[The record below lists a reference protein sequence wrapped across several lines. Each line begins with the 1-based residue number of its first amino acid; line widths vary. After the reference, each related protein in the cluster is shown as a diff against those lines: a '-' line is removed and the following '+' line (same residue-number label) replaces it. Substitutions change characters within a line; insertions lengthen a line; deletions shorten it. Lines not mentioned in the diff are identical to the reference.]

1 MKSEYKA
8 ILLEKKKG
16 VATITLNQPEKL
28 NLMTEQMFTE
38 LLDAFDRVSADE
50 GTKVIVLTGSGNI
63 FCGGVDL
70 REHFLDPIEKAKRG
84 ELNIALDQ
92 SFSAVGVPALLS
104 IQKPMIAAIN
114 GAAVGMG
121 FTLCLPF
128 DIRILAENAKIIL
141 PFLHVGIA
149 PEFGSTYF
157 LPRLIGVS
165 KALELLY
172 TNRPVEAREAKE
184 IGLVNQ
190 VESPNKL
197 KEKTL
202 ELAQKIAEGPPI
214 ATRLTRETLYQGAA
228 SDLQTALRTEHFA
241 YNVCRQTKDHE
252 EAIRAFLDKR
262 PAVFKGE

>member
-1 MKSEYKA
+1 MQSEYKA
-8 ILLEKKKG
+8 ILLEKKNG
-16 VATITLNQPEKL
+16 VATITLNQPENL

-38 LLDAFDRVSADE
+38 LLDAFACVSVDE
-50 GTKVIVLTGSGNI
+50 SAKVVVLTGSGAI

-70 REHFLDPIEKAKRG
+70 REHFLDPIESAKRG

-92 SFSAVGVPALLS
+92 SFSAAGIPALLS

-114 GAAVGMG
+114 GTAVGLG

-128 DIRILAENAKIIL
+128 DIRILAEEAKIIL
-141 PFLHVGIA
+141 PFLRVGIA

-172 TNRPVEAREAKE
+172 TNRPVDAQEAKE

-190 VESPNKL
+190 VVSPDKL

-202 ELAQKIAEGPPI
+202 KLAEKIAEGPPI
-214 ATRLTRETLYQGAA
+214 ATRLTRETLYQGAH
-228 SDLQTALRTEHFA
+228 SDLETAVRTEHFA